1 MSEEEKKTPS
11 WLLKGNQIQEVDFCD
26 QFLAQYP
33 MICING
39 TFFDKQ
45 GMVEE
50 QVVRKAIFD
59 WIAKHMGIN
68 LIRKADNCLR
78 ALKVRAQGNGWVT
91 DKKEIHLANGLFVLS
106 EGFQEKK
113 DFCRHRL
120 PVNYDPD
127 CPPPT
132 NWLKFLDDLLEP
144 EDILTLQEFMGY
156 CLIPTNAAQKM
167 LLIIGRGGEGKSRI
181 GMVMRD
187 LLGENMCVGSIAKV
201 ENSPFARADLEHK
214 LLMVDDDL
222 KMEALKSTNYIK
234 SIITSEMP
242 MDLEKK
248 GIQSYQGQMYCRLM
262 AFGNSS
268 IQALHDRSYGF
279 FRRQIILT
287 TKRRDRNRENDPFL
301 SERLREEKDSI
312 FLWALE
318 GIYRLWGNNFQFTL
332 SAQAKENLMDSMTEG
347 INAIEFMRSKGYI
360 VFDTRMQL
368 TSRQLYRIYCDWC
381 DDNSLIPLTGRCFSV
396 WLRENLEEYHLEY
409 SGSIPAGAGRYVR
422 GFRGIGPARA

>member
-1 MSEEEKKTPS
+1 MSEQNNPE
-11 WLLKGNQIQEVDFCD
+11 WLQKGGQIQEVKFCNE
-26 QFLAQYP
+26 FLGRYP

-39 TFFDKQ
+39 TFFDKH
-45 GMVEE
+45 GRVEE

-59 WIAKHMGIN
+59 WVAAHTETN
-68 LIRKADNCLR
+68 LMRKVESCLR
-78 ALKVRAQGNGWVT
+78 ALKLKAQGNDLPISDRV
-91 DKKEIHLANGLFVLS
+91 IHLANGLFRLGDS
-106 EGFQEKK
+106 FQERLE
-113 DFCRHRL
+113 FCRHRL
-120 PVNYDPD
+120 PVNFIQDG
-127 CPPPT
+127 PPPT
-132 NWLKFLDDLLEP
+132 NWLRFLDDLLEP

-167 LLIIGRGGEGKSRI
+167 LIIVGRGGEGKSRI
-181 GMVMRD
+181 GLVMRD

-201 ENSPFARADLEHK
+201 ENSPFARADLEHR

-234 SIITSEMP
+234 SIISSEIP

-248 GIQSYQGQMYCRLM
+248 GIQSYQGRLYCRFM

-287 TKRRDRNRENDPFL
+287 TKKRDPGREDDPFL
-301 SERLREEKDSI
+301 SELLRREKDSI
-312 FLWALE
+312 FFWALE

-332 SAQAKENLMDSMTEG
+332 SRQARENLLDSMTEG
-347 INAIEFMRSKGYI
+347 INALEFMRSEGYI
-360 VFDTRMQL
+360 VFDTRLQI

-381 DDNSLIPLTGRCFSV
+381 DDNSLMPLLPRSFSA
-396 WLRENLEEYHLEY
+396 WLRENQEDYRVEY
-409 SGSIPAGAGRYVR
+409 SRSVPAGAGRYVR
-422 GFRGIGPARA
+422 GFRGIGPARF